1 MAAFEYQA
9 LDARGKTAKGVLEA
23 DNARHARALLREQKL
38 TPVSVE
44 LASQQEKLLASGKQW
59 FKRKI
64 SASEL
69 ALITRQLATLVE
81 AALPIES
88 ALQAVAEQLATA
100 DNVLLVSHN
109 PLVSNLLGYLQHGHV
124 QAPETVHTATL
135 AELEGEWP
143 MAGLMKLNSLKHPK
157 H

>member
-1 MAAFEYQA
+1 M
-9 LDARGKTAKGVLEA
+9 KVWVLRHGEA
-23 DNARHARALLREQKL
+23 EPYGSRPDSERALTEQGRKEVLHSAAKLMGKPLTAIYASPYLRAQQTAQIVREVLGFTPDLRTVEWL
-38 TPVSVE
+38 TPDN
-44 LASQQEKLLASGKQW
+44 
-59 FKRKI
+59 R
-64 SASEL
+64 
-69 ALITRQLATLVE
+69 
-81 AALPIES
+81 P
-88 ALQAVAEQLATA
+88 QAVAEQLATA